1 MIIMEQ
7 AIKSFLHFELN
18 AADILE
24 REEKKALKSSWY
36 ASLIESLNHSE
47 V

>member
-24 REEKKALKSSWY
+24 REEKIG
-36 ASLIESLNHSE
+36 IEK
-47 V
+47 